1 MNKRQ
6 FEENED
12 KKREEAFKQHKC
24 YMCRWGKPLNKHTVV
39 FCSRPLSCE
48 REGK

>member
-12 KKREEAFKQHKC
+12 RKREEAFKQHKC